1 MKLIKTSEIDFRMGQ
16 MQIIAFL
23 GMGKMGQPM
32 ACNLASSG
40 FKVRCWNRTTGKL
53 HSLPSILECK
63 HDINT
68 AVAGSDVVI
77 SMLSDGAATQNVM
90 NSLEGNALASVKTW
104 IEMASIL
111 PEEATT
117 QEKFFKKN
125 DTEYLDAPVSGGT
138 VAAND
143 GNLAIMVG
151 GEEKVFLETKKILGA
166 MGRPVLV
173 GPTGAGQLAK
183 LANQAIVGITIS
195 AVAEAVLLLE
205 RGGANLDS
213 VRDALS
219 GGFADSAILQQHGQ
233 RMSKRNFESGG
244 SVRTQLKDLQN
255 IQKVAQIL
263 GLQLP
268 MVNKVTERYSALSA
282 NSLNLEK
289 DHSALFLELLDRN
302 KITD

>member
-1 MKLIKTSEIDFRMGQ
+1 
-16 MQIIAFL
+16 MQVIAFL

-32 ACNLASSG
+32 AYNLASSG
-40 FKVRCWNRTTGKL
+40 FKVRCWNRTIEKL
-53 HSLPSILECK
+53 HCLPSILECK
-63 HDINT
+63 DDINL
-68 AVAGSDVVI
+68 VLSGSDVVI
-77 SMLSDGAATQNVM
+77 SMLSDGSATQNVM
-90 NSLEGNALASVKTW
+90 NGLDKNKLSSVKTW
-104 IEMASIL
+104 IEMASVL
-111 PEEATT
+111 PEEAISQST
-117 QEKFFKKN
+117 FLKKHN
-125 DTEYLDAPVSGGT
+125 IKYLDAPVSGGT

-151 GEEKVFLETKKILGA
+151 GEENIFQEIKKILCA
-166 MGRPVLV
+166 LGRPVLV

-205 RGGANLDS
+205 RGGANVDS

-233 RMSKRNFESGG
+233 RMSKRYFEPGG

-255 IQKVAQIL
+255 IQKVAEIL
-263 GLQLP
+263 GLELP
-268 MVNKVTERYSALSA
+268 MVNKVTERYSALSD

-289 DHSALFLELLDRN
+289 DHSALFLELLNRN
-302 KITD
+302 RITD

>member
-1 MKLIKTSEIDFRMGQ
+1 
-16 MQIIAFL
+16 MQVIAFL

-32 ACNLASSG
+32 AYNLASSG
-40 FKVRCWNRTTGKL
+40 FKVRCWNRTTEKL
-53 HSLPSILECK
+53 HCLPSILECK
-63 HDINT
+63 DDINL
-68 AVAGSDVVI
+68 VLSGSDVVI
-77 SMLSDGAATQNVM
+77 SMLSDGSATQNVM
-90 NSLEGNALASVKTW
+90 NGLDKKKLSSVKTW
-104 IEMASIL
+104 IEMASVL
-111 PEEATT
+111 PEEAISQST
-117 QEKFFKKN
+117 FLKKHN
-125 DTEYLDAPVSGGT
+125 IKYLDAPVSGGT

-151 GEEKVFLETKKILGA
+151 GEENIFQEIKKILCA
-166 MGRPVLV
+166 LGRPVLV

-205 RGGANLDS
+205 RGGANVDS

-233 RMSKRNFESGG
+233 RMSKRYFEPGG

-255 IQKVAQIL
+255 IQKVAEIL
-263 GLQLP
+263 GLELP
-268 MVNKVTERYSALSA
+268 MVNKVTERYSALSN

-289 DHSALFLELLDRN
+289 DHSALFLELLNRN
-302 KITD
+302 RITD

>member
-23 GMGKMGQPM
+23 GMGKMGRPM

-40 FKVRCWNRTTGKL
+40 FKVRCWNRTAEKL
-53 HSLPSILECK
+53 HSLPSILECN

-68 AVAGSDVVI
+68 ALAGSDVAI

-90 NSLEGNALASVKTW
+90 NSLDRNALTSVKTW

-117 QEKFFKKN
+117 QATFFKKN
-125 DTEYLDAPVSGGT
+125 DTKYLDAPVSGGT

-151 GEEKVFLETKKILGA
+151 GEENVFLEIKKILGA

-205 RGGANLDS
+205 RGGANLAP

-255 IQKVAQIL
+255 IQKVAKIL
-263 GLQLP
+263 GLELP
-268 MVNKVTERYSALSA
+268 MVNKVTERYSALST

-289 DHSALFLELLDRN
+289 DHSALFLELLERN
-302 KITD
+302 RITD

>member
-77 SMLSDGAATQNVM
+77 SMLSDGAATQNVI
-90 NSLEGNALASVKTW
+90 NSLDRNALTSVKAW

-263 GLQLP
+263 GLELP
-268 MVNKVTERYSALSA
+268 MVNKVTERYSALCS
-282 NSLNLEK
+282 NSINLEK

>member
-1 MKLIKTSEIDFRMGQ
+1 

-53 HSLPSILECK
+53 HSLPSMLESK

-77 SMLSDGAATQNVM
+77 SMLSDGAATQNVI
-90 NSLEGNALASVKTW
+90 NSLDRNALTSVKAW

>member
-1 MKLIKTSEIDFRMGQ
+1 
-16 MQIIAFL
+16 
-23 GMGKMGQPM
+23 
-32 ACNLASSG
+32 
-40 FKVRCWNRTTGKL
+40 
-53 HSLPSILECK
+53 
-63 HDINT
+63 
-68 AVAGSDVVI
+68 
-77 SMLSDGAATQNVM
+77 MLSDGAATQNVM
-90 NSLEGNALASVKTW
+90 NSLDRSALTSVKTW

-117 QEKFFKKN
+117 QATFLKKTH
-125 DTEYLDAPVSGGT
+125 TEYLDAPVSGGT
-138 VAAND
+138 LAANNA
-143 GNLAIMVG
+143 NLAIMVG
-151 GEEKVFLETKKILGA
+151 GEENVFLEIKEVLGA
-166 MGRPVLV
+166 MGKPVLV

-263 GLQLP
+263 GLELP

-282 NSLNLEK
+282 NSLNLGK

>member
-1 MKLIKTSEIDFRMGQ
+1 
-16 MQIIAFL
+16 MQVIAFL

-32 ACNLASSG
+32 AYNLASSG
-40 FKVRCWNRTTGKL
+40 FKVRCWNRTTEKL
-53 HSLPSILECK
+53 HCLPSILECK
-63 HDINT
+63 DDINL
-68 AVAGSDVVI
+68 VLSGSDVVI
-77 SMLSDGAATQNVM
+77 SMLSDGSATQNVM
-90 NSLEGNALASVKTW
+90 NGLDKKKLSSVKTW
-104 IEMASIL
+104 IEMASVL
-111 PEEATT
+111 PEEAISQST
-117 QEKFFKKN
+117 FLKKHN
-125 DTEYLDAPVSGGT
+125 IKYLDAPVSGGT

-151 GEEKVFLETKKILGA
+151 GEENIFQEIKKILCA
-166 MGRPVLV
+166 LGRPVLV

-205 RGGANLDS
+205 RGGANVDS

-233 RMSKRNFESGG
+233 RMSKRYFEPGG

-255 IQKVAQIL
+255 IQKVAEIL
-263 GLQLP
+263 GLELP
-268 MVNKVTERYSALSA
+268 MVNKVTERYSALSD

-289 DHSALFLELLDRN
+289 DHSALFLELLNRN
-302 KITD
+302 RITD

>member
-1 MKLIKTSEIDFRMGQ
+1 MIKTSEKDFRMGQ

-32 ACNLASSG
+32 AYNLASSG
-40 FKVRCWNRTTGKL
+40 FKVRCWNRTSEKL

-63 HDINT
+63 HDLNT
-68 AVAGSDVVI
+68 TLAGSDVVI

-90 NSLEGNALASVKTW
+90 NSLDRNALTSVKTW

-117 QEKFFKKN
+117 QATFLKKTH
-125 DTEYLDAPVSGGT
+125 TEYLDAPVSGGT
-138 VAAND
+138 LAANNA
-143 GNLAIMVG
+143 NLAIMVG
-151 GEEKVFLETKKILGA
+151 GEENIFLEIKKILSA
-166 MGRPVLV
+166 MGRPILV

-183 LANQAIVGITIS
+183 LANQAIVGITIG

-263 GLQLP
+263 GLELP
-268 MVNKVTERYSALSA
+268 MVNKVTERYSALCA

-289 DHSALFLELLDRN
+289 DHSALFLELLERN
-302 KITD
+302 RITD

>member
-63 HDINT
+63 HDIN
-68 AVAGSDVVI
+68 AALAGSDVVI
-77 SMLSDGAATQNVM
+77 SMLSNGAATQNVI
-90 NSLEGNALASVKTW
+90 NSLDRNALTSVKAW

>member
-77 SMLSDGAATQNVM
+77 SMLSDGAATQNVI
-90 NSLEGNALASVKTW
+90 NSLDRNALTSVKAW

-289 DHSALFLELLDRN
+289 DHSALFLELLHRN

>member
-77 SMLSDGAATQNVM
+77 SMLSDGAATQNVI
-90 NSLEGNALASVKTW
+90 NSLDRNALTSVKAW

-195 AVAEAVLLLE
+195 AVAEAVLFLE
-205 RGGANLDS
+205 RGGVNLDS

-263 GLQLP
+263 GLELP

>member
-77 SMLSDGAATQNVM
+77 SMLSDGAATQNVI
-90 NSLEGNALASVKTW
+90 NSLDRNALTSVKAW

-125 DTEYLDAPVSGGT
+125 DTKYLDAPVSGGT

-151 GEEKVFLETKKILGA
+151 GEENVFLEIKKILGA

-263 GLQLP
+263 GLELP

>member
-1 MKLIKTSEIDFRMGQ
+1 

-77 SMLSDGAATQNVM
+77 SMLSDGAATQNVI
-90 NSLEGNALASVKTW
+90 NSLDRNALTSVKAW

-255 IQKVAQIL
+255 IQKVAQIF
-263 GLQLP
+263 GLELP

>member
-1 MKLIKTSEIDFRMGQ
+1 

-40 FKVRCWNRTTGKL
+40 FKVRCWNRTTKKL
-53 HSLPSILECK
+53 HSLPSLLDCK
-63 HDINT
+63 HDIN
-68 AVAGSDVVI
+68 AALAGSDVVI
-77 SMLSDGAATQNVM
+77 SMLSDGAATQNVI
-90 NSLEGNALASVKTW
+90 NSLDRNALTSVKAW

-195 AVAEAVLLLE
+195 AIAEAVLLLE

-219 GGFADSAILQQHGQ
+219 GGFADSAILRQHGQ
-233 RMSKRNFESGG
+233 RMSRRNFESGG

-263 GLQLP
+263 GLELP

-302 KITD
+302 KITE